1 MISFFFFF
9 NSINFFCDYFER
21 NFSRLIYTYL
31 YSNKNV
37 IIAETTISNYFFE
50 SELFSSSFKVVKK
63 KKRKKTEGCKN
74 EYAFREH
81 LSGK

>member
-1 MISFFFFF
+1 MISFFFSF
-9 NSINFFCDYFER
+9 NSINFFCDHFER
-21 NFSRLIYTYL
+21 NFSRLIYTNL

-63 KKRKKTEGCKN
+63 KKRKKTESCKN